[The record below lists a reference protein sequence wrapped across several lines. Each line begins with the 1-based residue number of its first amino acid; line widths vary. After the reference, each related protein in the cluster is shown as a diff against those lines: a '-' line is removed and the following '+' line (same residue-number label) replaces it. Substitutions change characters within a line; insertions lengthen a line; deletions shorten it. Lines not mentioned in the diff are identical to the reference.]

1 MVLFLAKKRGYK
13 VSILNSTTIS
23 KRLIVAFPKSKQMHQ
38 TAPSQSADNWARLA
52 RQTRM
57 FGEALLCP
65 EQISAG
71 ALRPNEGGGQ
81 SKTALGGAARGY

>member
-1 MVLFLAKKRGYK
+1 
-13 VSILNSTTIS
+13 
-23 KRLIVAFPKSKQMHQ
+23 
-38 TAPSQSADNWARLA
+38 
-52 RQTRM
+52 M

-81 SKTALGGAARGY
+81 SKTALGGAARGLLGGFRTNPPNSDADTEMKISTN

>member
-1 MVLFLAKKRGYK
+1 M
-13 VSILNSTTIS
+13 
-23 KRLIVAFPKSKQMHQ
+23 
-38 TAPSQSADNWARLA
+38 RLA
-52 RQTRM
+52 RQTGM

-81 SKTALGGAARGY
+81 SKTALGGAARGLLGGFRIKSP

>member
-1 MVLFLAKKRGYK
+1 M
-13 VSILNSTTIS
+13 NSTIIS
-23 KRLIVAFPKSKQMHQ
+23 KRLTITFHKSKQMHQ
-38 TAPSQSADNWARLA
+38 TAPSQSADNWERSA
-52 RQTRM
+52 RQTGM

-81 SKTALGGAARGY
+81 SKTALGGATRGLLGGFRTKSP

>member
-1 MVLFLAKKRGYK
+1 
-13 VSILNSTTIS
+13 
-23 KRLIVAFPKSKQMHQ
+23 
-38 TAPSQSADNWARLA
+38 
-52 RQTRM
+52 M

-81 SKTALGGAARGY
+81 SKTTLGGAARGLLGGFRIKSPNSDADIVLKLSTNQQRPKPVD

>member
-1 MVLFLAKKRGYK
+1 MFKYK
-13 VSILNSTTIS
+13 VKVSDIS
-23 KRLIVAFPKSKQMHQ
+23 KISQNPTVTFHKSKQVHQ

-65 EQISAG
+65 EQISVG
-71 ALRPNEGGGQ
+71 ALRPNEGGG
-81 SKTALGGAARGY
+81 

>member
-1 MVLFLAKKRGYK
+1 
-13 VSILNSTTIS
+13 
-23 KRLIVAFPKSKQMHQ
+23 MHQ
-38 TAPSQSADNWARLA
+38 PAPSQSADNWARLA

-81 SKTALGGAARGY
+81 SKTALGGAARGLLGGFRKKSP

>member
-1 MVLFLAKKRGYK
+1 
-13 VSILNSTTIS
+13 
-23 KRLIVAFPKSKQMHQ
+23 
-38 TAPSQSADNWARLA
+38 
-52 RQTRM
+52 M

-81 SKTALGGAARGY
+81 SKTALCGATRWLLGGFRKKSP